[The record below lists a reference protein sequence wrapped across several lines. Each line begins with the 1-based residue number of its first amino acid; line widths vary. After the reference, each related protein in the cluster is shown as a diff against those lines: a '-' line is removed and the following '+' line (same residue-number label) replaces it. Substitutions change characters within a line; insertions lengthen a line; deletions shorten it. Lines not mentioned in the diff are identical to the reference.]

1 MLDDQQFI
9 HEWISDPLYK
19 AGLNKEFSCVIISPL
34 QPKWGDLLTVNF
46 NTTSEKGI
54 ISLYEKFSNIRVFSS
69 PCFYVL
75 GLNTVIYSLNL
86 CIQSEFGK
94 IRTKKTS
101 YLNFSLCNVW
111 NKEALSFRVV
121 SDWKS
126 YNKYFLTF
134 VWVGSWSWE
143 GDLVVFTFEIRN
155 EEGIW

>member
-1 MLDDQQFI
+1 MCHNFSFAAKMRRFI
-9 HEWISDPLYK
+9 DRKFQYYFRKRDNI
-19 AGLNKEFSCVIISPL
+19 
-34 QPKWGDLLTVNF
+34 TVRKVF
-46 NTTSEKGI
+46 E
-54 ISLYEKFSNIRVFSS
+54 YRVFSS